1 MVVSA
6 ESTAGKNLITSCN
19 LWKETA
25 TAFSLTKTNWT
36 PSGRYAQKI
45 CKLDLVTHLKNKEE
59 DQWAVQMQIK
69 RKLMQLYLTCH
80 LTYKIINWSVKVGKC
95 AIEYT
100 WWEQQRSGNKRLAP
114 SGTMISSKMSLSDN
128 SNVSEDEEDE
138 EVCAQSHEFIQYWN
152 KAKASAKQHPSDFVI
167 ARLFFMSRQ
176 EKN

>member
-1 MVVSA
+1 MVSA

-25 TAFSLTKTNWT
+25 TALWLTKTNWT

-45 CKLDLVTHLKNKEE
+45 WKFVLVTRLKNKKEG
-59 DQWAVQMQIK
+59 QWVVQLQIN
-69 RKLMQLYLTCH
+69 RKLMQLYFTCH
-80 LTYKIINWSVKVGKC
+80 LTYKSIIWSVKVRKC

-100 WWEQQRSGNKRLAP
+100 WWEQQRCGNKRLAP

-152 KAKASAKQHPSDFVI
+152 KAKTSAKKQPSVI
-167 ARLFFMSRQ
+167 AKLFF
-176 EKN
+176 